1 MKTRERE
8 ERKRFII
15 YSIILVV
22 VFVAILV
29 LCSHIETTYTREAR
43 VITIEENE
51 ITFLDENDNLWVWE
65 KENNEQEYK
74 ENEIVVLK
82 MNTKGTDTK
91 VEDDEI
97 VRVKRGV

>member
-15 YSIILVV
+15 YSIILVA
-22 VFVAILV
+22 VFVAILT
-29 LCSHIETTYTREAR
+29 LCYHIETTYTREAR
-43 VITIEENE
+43 VITIEGKE
-51 ITFLDENDNLWVWE
+51 ITFLDENNNLWIWE
-65 KENNEQEYK
+65 KEDNEQEYK
-74 ENEIVVLK
+74 ENEAVVLK